1 LERKVKK
8 GEKNVDLLNDD
19 QYNVKGVHCKAE
31 YKEQIIVENQGNPFI
46 EAIPQ
51 RMDVDTF
58 FENLYSAPFYKEEYL
73 SLGVE
78 DRLELVQQIKPSFWM
93 PFPSHYD
100 KYRALYNMIK
110 IGYQSRNP
118 LLPMYNRQ
126 FAIGWDNILENGLD
140 ENGANLAGNIQT
152 GQSLAE
158 IGLSGMGKSKIYER
172 ILKLLFPQVIHHTQY
187 KNKQLILKQVLW
199 LKIECPSG
207 KSVAALTKN
216 FYAAV
221 DELLGTSYYE
231 KHGEKGGTIDN
242 LAKRMVKVAAQINL
256 GILIIDEIQNVH
268 KAHSGG
274 DDRMINFITELVNTI
289 GIPVIIIGTFKAMY
303 LFEKSLANSRRAVP
317 DMYVENITSFL
328 LEDSWEWNEFIES
341 LWDQQYT
348 IKSSQL
354 TEDIK
359 QTMYMRTLGIP
370 DLAVKLFIH
379 VQAKAILNG
388 GEEKITVSLINEVAS
403 KSLRI
408 LQPVFNKILKGGNT
422 AHLKELEDITPEWE
436 SFNNYIKE
444 ATYQVNI
451 YGKAAK
457 DHSRAI
463 QQRNK
468 DCILDELI
476 RFTSNLIPDIEIA
489 ESLVKSV
496 YQGTNGMGEKQIMY
510 AQLAQ
515 LALATKDQTLESSS
529 AERESTYS
537 ESNKLKKVKPL
548 LEEYDIR
555 NIVKRG
561 YSKKMTA
568 EESLFEAGIVKDCD
582 ELLRYIN

>member
-1 LERKVKK
+1 
-8 GEKNVDLLNDD
+8 VDLLNDD
-19 QYNVKGVHCKAE
+19 QYNLKGIHCKAE
-31 YKEQIIVENQGNPFI
+31 YKDQIIIENQGNPFI
-46 EAIPQ
+46 EAMPQ
-51 RMDVDTF
+51 RMAVEEF
-58 FENLYSAPFYKEEYL
+58 FEKLYSAPFYKEEHL
-73 SLGVE
+73 SLDVE

-118 LLPMYNRQ
+118 LLPIYNRQ
-126 FAIGWDNILENGLD
+126 FAIGWDKILENGLD

-152 GQSLAE
+152 AQSLAE

-172 ILKLLFPQVIHHTQY
+172 ILKLLFPQVIHHSEY
-187 KNKQLILKQVLW
+187 KNRQLIMKQVLW

-207 KSVAALTKN
+207 KSVGALTKN

-221 DELLGTSYYE
+221 DELLGTNYYE

-242 LAKRMVKVAAQINL
+242 LAKRMVKVAALINL
-256 GILIIDEIQNVH
+256 GVLVIDEIQNVH

-274 DDRMINFITELVNTI
+274 DERMINFITELVNTI

-348 IKSSQL
+348 KKYSPL
-354 TEDIK
+354 TENIK
-359 QTMYMRTLGIP
+359 HTMYIRTLGIP

-408 LQPVFNKILKGGNT
+408 LQPVFNKILKGGN
-422 AHLKELEDITPEWE
+422 ASDLEKLEDIQPEWE
-436 SFNNYIKE
+436 SFNDYIKE
-444 ATYQVNI
+444 ATFRVNI
-451 YGKAAK
+451 YGRTAK

-468 DCILDELI
+468 ESILEELI
-476 RFTSNLIPDIEIA
+476 NFASNLISDIEIA
-489 ESLVKSV
+489 ESLAITV
-496 YQGTNGMGEKQIMY
+496 YHASNGMGEKQNMY
-510 AQLAQ
+510 SQLAQ
-515 LALATKDQTLESSS
+515 LALTIKEQTLESTSK
-529 AERESTYS
+529 EWDCTST
-537 ESNKLKKVKPL
+537 EVNKIKSIKPM
-548 LEEYDIR
+548 LEEGDIR
-555 NIVKRG
+555 FIVKQG
-561 YSKKMTA
+561 VAKKMTA
-568 EESLFEAGIVKDCD
+568 EESLLEAGIVRECN
-582 ELLRYIN
+582 ELLNPII